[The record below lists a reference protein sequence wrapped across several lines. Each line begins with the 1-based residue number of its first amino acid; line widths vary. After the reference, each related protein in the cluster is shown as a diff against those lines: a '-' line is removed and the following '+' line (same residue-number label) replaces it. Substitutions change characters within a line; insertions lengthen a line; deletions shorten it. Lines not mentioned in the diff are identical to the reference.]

1 MRTSLIYFLLFTS
14 AAFSQFSLRTENVG
28 GAKDASEQ
36 NMFRATLYNKNAPVA
51 VIERKLP
58 YDVPFPSVHLNEA
71 TGNFILSYAF
81 DGFVEMYGPNGV
93 KLWEQNFFKEM
104 KPNYERTITV
114 ALGNNTAAFLTSDV
128 TMPNAVIRRFTMGG
142 RQEWETTLPHSM
154 GFEIAMSQDERMIVA
169 GSYFVL
175 QDEVRNTA
183 TLLNNNGKIIGAA
196 DILFRSASFDR
207 TGKLLAL
214 ASEREVLVYDIAGEK
229 EIARRDRSTEGIISN
244 LLWKDGV
251 VIVQESAVRT
261 TPEYQFYFADP
272 TLIRYSSELKEL
284 SRSTL
289 PFERFKRSTL
299 KLESG
304 AILLKCDDRIITVQ

>member
-1 MRTSLIYFLLFTS
+1 MRTSLVCFLLFTS
-14 AAFSQFSLRTENVG
+14 AAFSQFSLRTENIG

-36 NMFRATLYNKNAPVA
+36 NMFRATLVNKNAPVA

-58 YDVPFPSVHLNEA
+58 YDVPFPSVHINEV

-81 DGFVEMYGPNGV
+81 DGFVEMYGPDGV

-114 ALGNNTAAFLTSDV
+114 ALGKNTVAFLTSDV
-128 TMPNAVIRRFTMGG
+128 TIDNAVVRRFTVNG
-142 RQEWETTLPHSM
+142 RQEWETALPHSM
-154 GFEIAMSQDERMIVA
+154 GFEIAMSEDEQMIVA

-183 TLLNNNGKIIGAA
+183 TVLNNNGKITGAA

-214 ASEREVLVYDIAGEK
+214 ASEREVLVYDIAGKK
-229 EIARRDRSTEGIISN
+229 EIARRERSTDGVISN
-244 LLWKDGV
+244 LLWNGDV

-261 TPEYQFYFADP
+261 TPEHQFYFADP
-272 TLIRYSSELKEL
+272 VLIRYSSALKEL
-284 SRSTL
+284 SRSTV
-289 PFERFKRSTL
+289 PVERFKRSSL
-299 KLESG
+299 KRESG
-304 AILLKCDDRIITVQ
+304 SILLKCDERIITMQ